1 MKTLTRRTLT
11 RVSAALTLTLAMSG
25 AAAVTATSA
34 QAAPSV
40 NSCYI
45 TASAA
50 NVRSKASTS
59 STIVGVAYRGWTCT
73 ALDYS
78 YPGGVQWAKIRVN
91 KTGVVGWVRDELVH
105 SPGEGVTVCLPGTC

>member
-1 MKTLTRRTLT
+1 MSATL
-11 RVSAALTLTLAMSG
+11 ALTLAMSG
-25 AAAVTATSA
+25 AAAVTVTSA

-59 STIVGVAYRGWTCT
+59 STIAGVAYGGWTCT

-78 YPGGVQWAKIRVN
+78 YPGGVQWAKTRVN